1 MTVTSASGVHEPANL
16 PEVVALTTVNQLE
29 VRFNEL
35 AKDVHESTKKT
46 SALLYQAAQTLTRLR
61 ERIHQLEKKV
71 ADAPAPPP
79 AFDPSEIMTLL
90 ATATADI
97 GRLKSRANNRAIQ
110 EVAVLLETLT
120 DAQTDFVEY
129 DDGFTAVAARRIR
142 ERAGISQRELAAM
155 VGINQRTMG
164 DWERGRLNAK
174 GDNKRRWR
182 AVIEQIQD
190 DYTSEADT
198 GRGG

>member
-90 ATATADI
+90 ATATADL

-129 DDGFTAVAARRIR
+129 DDGFTATAARRIR

-164 DWERGRLNAK
+164 DWERGLLNSK
-174 GDNKRRWR
+174 GDNK
-182 AVIEQIQD
+182 
-190 DYTSEADT
+190 
-198 GRGG
+198 